1 MSESGRE
8 NSHTQSQSKR
18 ATGSQKKQPV
28 HKTEKPL
35 YKRRSFE
42 GLERLTKEVRNITR
56 PIMGKRGFSGLEII
70 ENWTDIIGEDLALG
84 IQPEKLAFEKQS
96 RINGTLYVKSAGGA
110 FALLFE
116 HHKQQVIDR
125 INSFFGYPA
134 VAFVRITQGK
144 LNLNPLPKENS
155 VSEDEF
161 SSAELEALKEK
172 TSLIEDENLRR
183 IFFQMGLTF
192 LRKNHR

>member
-1 MSESGRE
+1 MSDSVRQ
-8 NSHTQSQSKR
+8 HTQQSVRLKR
-18 ATGSQKKQPV
+18 VTASQKKSAP
-28 HKTEKPL
+28 HKTEKYT

-42 GLERLTKEVRNITR
+42 GLERLTKEVRAITR
-56 PIMGKRGFSGLEII
+56 PILGKRGFSGFEII
-70 ENWTDIIGEDLALG
+70 ENWTEIIGEDLALG
-84 IQPEKLAFEKQS
+84 IQPEKLTFEKQS

-134 VAFVRITQGK
+134 VSFVRITQGK

-155 VSEDEF
+155 VSENEF
-161 SSAELEALKEK
+161 SSMEIEALKEK

-183 IFFQMGLTF
+183 IFYQMGLIF